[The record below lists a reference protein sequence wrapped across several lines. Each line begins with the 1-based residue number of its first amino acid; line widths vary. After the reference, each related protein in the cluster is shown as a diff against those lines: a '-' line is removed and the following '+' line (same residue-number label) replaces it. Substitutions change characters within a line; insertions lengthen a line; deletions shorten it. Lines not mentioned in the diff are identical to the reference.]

1 MAINDLSFNQVATL
15 LNAITS
21 QATGQTELTPT
32 NTNEFVSLATTAL
45 KTGYDPLATAI
56 SQVLSWTIFSERPYT
71 AKFKGLKVSNQQYGN
86 IVRKLNIVDKPAK
99 EDARFNLVDGAVVAP
114 SMFSVNKPEI
124 LQTNFYGANVFSRD
138 YTLYKDQLDC
148 AFRSPDEFQ
157 RFISMVVRN
166 TQDKIE
172 QDRENLS
179 RATLANFIGGIAAE
193 KNDDRVVHLLTEYNA
208 ATGKALTNVTVYEPE
223 NFPAFMAWV
232 YARIGEISELMTERS
247 QKFQTIVN
255 NKNINRHTPA
265 AFQRLYLSTAK
276 MLQYDSMVLANAF
289 HDNYLKYADFE
300 RVNFWQSIDDRQT
313 INVKASYLGADGLI
327 KTQESA
333 AKVENIF
340 GIIFDDEALGFTEV
354 NEWSQPS
361 PFEASGGYTTFWYHF
376 TLRFWNDYTE
386 KAVLLLLD

>member
-86 IVRKLNIVDKPAK
+86 ITRKLNIADKPAK
-99 EDARFNLVDGAVVAP
+99 EDARFNLVDGAAVAP

-172 QDRENLS
+172 QDRENLA

-193 KNDDRVVHLLTEYNA
+193 NNADRVVHLLTEYNA
-208 ATGKALTNVTVYEPE
+208 ATGKALTNVTVYEPG

-327 KTQESA
+327 KTQEKA
-333 AKVENIF
+333 AKVANIF

>member
-86 IVRKLNIVDKPAK
+86 ITRKLNIADKPAN
-99 EDARFNLVDGAVVAP
+99 EDARFNLVDGAAVAP

-124 LQTNFYGANVFSRD
+124 LQTNFYGANVFSRN
-138 YTLYKDQLDC
+138 YTIYKDQLDC
-148 AFRSPDEFQ
+148 AFRTPDEFQ

-166 TQDKIE
+166 TQDLIE
-172 QDRENLS
+172 QDRENLA
-179 RATLANFIGGIAAE
+179 RATLANFMGGIAAE
-193 KNDDRVVHLLTEYNA
+193 NDDDRVVHLLTEYNA
-208 ATGKALTNVTVYEPE
+208 ATGKALTNITVYEPE

-232 YARIGEISELMTERS
+232 YAQIGEISELMTERS
-247 QKFQTIVN
+247 QKFQTKVN
-255 NKNINRHTPA
+255 DKNINRHTPA
-265 AFQRLYLSTAK
+265 VYQRLYLSTAK
-276 MLQYDSMVLANAF
+276 MLQYDSMVLANTF

>member
-86 IVRKLNIVDKPAK
+86 IVRKLNIADKPAK

-172 QDRENLS
+172 QDRENLA

-193 KNDDRVVHLLTEYNA
+193 NNDDRVVHLLTEYNA

-247 QKFQTIVN
+247 QKFQTVVN

-327 KTQESA
+327 KTQETA
-333 AKVENIF
+333 TKVENIF

>member
-86 IVRKLNIVDKPAK
+86 IVRKLNMVDKPAK

-172 QDRENLS
+172 QDRENLA

-193 KNDDRVVHLLTEYNA
+193 NNDDRVVHLLTEYNA

-333 AKVENIF
+333 TKVENIF

>member
-45 KTGYDPLATAI
+45 KTGYDTLSTAI
-56 SQVLSWTIFSERPYT
+56 SQVLSWTIFSERPYS

-86 IVRKLNIVDKPAK
+86 ITRKLNIADKPAQ
-99 EDARFNLVDGAVVAP
+99 EDARFNLVDGAAVAP
-114 SMFSVNKPEI
+114 SMFTVNKPEI
-124 LQTNFYGANVFSRD
+124 LQTNFYGANVFSRN
-138 YTLYKDQLDC
+138 YTIYKDQLDC

-166 TQDKIE
+166 TQDLIE
-172 QDRENLS
+172 QDRENLA
-179 RATLANFIGGIAAE
+179 RATLANFMAGINAE
-193 KNDDRVVHLLTEYNA
+193 NNADRVIHLLTEYNA

-247 QKFQTIVN
+247 QKFQTKVN

-276 MLQYDSMVLANAF
+276 MLQYDSMVLANTF

-386 KAVLLLLD
+386 KAVLLILD

>member
-1 MAINDLSFNQVATL
+1 MAINDLSFNQVAIL

-172 QDRENLS
+172 QDRENLA

-193 KNDDRVVHLLTEYNA
+193 NNDDRVVHLLTEYNA

>member
-99 EDARFNLVDGAVVAP
+99 EDARFNLVDGAAVAP
-114 SMFSVNKPEI
+114 SMFTVNKPEV

-172 QDRENLS
+172 QDRENLA

-193 KNDDRVVHLLTEYNA
+193 NNDDRVVHLLTEYNA

>member
-86 IVRKLNIVDKPAK
+86 IVRKLNIADKPAK
-99 EDARFNLVDGAVVAP
+99 EDARFNLVDGAAVAP
-114 SMFSVNKPEI
+114 SMFTVNKPEI

-172 QDRENLS
+172 QDRENLA

-193 KNDDRVVHLLTEYNA
+193 NNADRVVHLLTEYNA
-208 ATGKALTNVTVYEPE
+208 ATGKALTSVTVYEPG

-327 KTQESA
+327 KTQEKA

>member
-45 KTGYDPLATAI
+45 KTGYDPLSTAI
-56 SQVLSWTIFSERPYT
+56 SQVLSWTIFSERPYS

-86 IVRKLNIVDKPAK
+86 ITRKLNIVDKPAQ
-99 EDARFNLVDGAVVAP
+99 EDARFNLVDGAAVAP
-114 SMFSVNKPEI
+114 SMFSINKPEI
-124 LQTNFYGANVFSRD
+124 LQTNFYGANVFSRS
-138 YTLYKDQLDC
+138 YTIYKDQLDC

-166 TQDKIE
+166 TQDLIE
-172 QDRENLS
+172 QDRENLA
-179 RATLANFIGGIAAE
+179 RATLANFMAGINAE
-193 KNDDRVVHLLTEYNA
+193 NNEDRVVHLLTEYNT

-247 QKFQTIVN
+247 QKFQTKVN
-255 NKNINRHTPA
+255 DKNINRHTPA

-276 MLQYDSMVLANAF
+276 MLQYDSMVLANTF

>member
-1 MAINDLSFNQVATL
+1 MAINELSFNQVATL

-172 QDRENLS
+172 QDRENLA

-193 KNDDRVVHLLTEYNA
+193 NNEDRVVHLLTEYNA

-232 YARIGEISELMTERS
+232 YARIGEISELMTERT

>member
-172 QDRENLS
+172 QDRENLA

-193 KNDDRVVHLLTEYNA
+193 NNDDRVVHLLTEYNA

-232 YARIGEISELMTERS
+232 YARIGEISELMTERT

-327 KTQESA
+327 KTQETA
-333 AKVENIF
+333 TKVENIF

>member
-45 KTGYDPLATAI
+45 KTGYDPLSTAI

-99 EDARFNLVDGAVVAP
+99 EDARFNLVDGAAVAP

-124 LQTNFYGANVFSRD
+124 LQTNFYGANVFSRS
-138 YTLYKDQLDC
+138 YTIYKDQLDC

-166 TQDKIE
+166 TQDLIE
-172 QDRENLS
+172 QDRENLA

-193 KNDDRVVHLLTEYNA
+193 NNGDRVVHLLTEYNA

-223 NFPAFMAWV
+223 NFPAFMSWV

-265 AFQRLYLSTAK
+265 VFQRLYLSTAK
-276 MLQYDSMVLANAF
+276 MLQYDSMVLANTF

>member
-32 NTNEFVSLATTAL
+32 NTNEFVSLATIAL

-172 QDRENLS
+172 QDRENLA

-193 KNDDRVVHLLTEYNA
+193 NNDERVVHLLTEYNA

>member
-172 QDRENLS
+172 QDRENLA

-193 KNDDRVVHLLTEYNA
+193 NNDDRVVHLLTEYNA

-327 KTQESA
+327 KTQENA

>member
-172 QDRENLS
+172 QDRENLA
-179 RATLANFIGGIAAE
+179 RATLANFMAGINAE
-193 KNDDRVVHLLTEYNA
+193 NNEDRVVHLLTEYNA

-276 MLQYDSMVLANAF
+276 MLQYDSMVLANTF

>member
-86 IVRKLNIVDKPAK
+86 ITRKLNIADKPAN
-99 EDARFNLVDGAVVAP
+99 EDARFNLVDGAAVAP

-124 LQTNFYGANVFSRD
+124 LQTNFYGANVFSRN
-138 YTLYKDQLDC
+138 YTIYKDQLDC

-166 TQDKIE
+166 TQDLIE
-172 QDRENLS
+172 QDRENLA
-179 RATLANFIGGIAAE
+179 RATLANFMAGINAE
-193 KNDDRVVHLLTEYNA
+193 NNADRVVHLLTEYNA

-247 QKFQTIVN
+247 QKFQTKVN
-255 NKNINRHTPA
+255 DKNINRHTPA

-276 MLQYDSMVLANAF
+276 MLQYDSMVLANTF

>member
-45 KTGYDPLATAI
+45 KTGYDPLSTAI
-56 SQVLSWTIFSERPYT
+56 SQVLSWTIFSERPYS

-86 IVRKLNIVDKPAK
+86 ITRKLNIVDKPAQ
-99 EDARFNLVDGAVVAP
+99 EDARFNLVDGAAVAP

-124 LQTNFYGANVFSRD
+124 LQTNFYGANVFSRS
-138 YTLYKDQLDC
+138 YTIYKDQLDC

-166 TQDKIE
+166 TQDLIE
-172 QDRENLS
+172 QDRENLA
-179 RATLANFIGGIAAE
+179 RATLANFMAGINAE
-193 KNDDRVVHLLTEYNA
+193 NNEDRVVHLLTEYNT

-247 QKFQTIVN
+247 QKFQTKVN
-255 NKNINRHTPA
+255 DKNINRHTPA

-276 MLQYDSMVLANAF
+276 MLQYDSMVLANTF

>member
-86 IVRKLNIVDKPAK
+86 IVRKLNILDKPAK
-99 EDARFNLVDGAVVAP
+99 EDARFNLVDGAAVAP
-114 SMFSVNKPEI
+114 SMFTVNKPEI

-172 QDRENLS
+172 QDRENLA

-193 KNDDRVVHLLTEYNA
+193 NNADRVVHLLTEYNA

-327 KTQESA
+327 KTQEKA
-333 AKVENIF
+333 VKVENIF

>member
-86 IVRKLNIVDKPAK
+86 IVRKLNIADKPAK

-172 QDRENLS
+172 QDRENLA

-193 KNDDRVVHLLTEYNA
+193 NNADRVVHLLTEYNA

-327 KTQESA
+327 KTQEKA

>member
-86 IVRKLNIVDKPAK
+86 IVRKLNIIDKPAK
-99 EDARFNLVDGAVVAP
+99 EDARFNLVDGAAVAP
-114 SMFSVNKPEI
+114 SMFTVNKPEI

-172 QDRENLS
+172 QDRENLA

-193 KNDDRVVHLLTEYNA
+193 NNDDRVVHLLTEYNA

>member
-71 AKFKGLKVSNQQYGN
+71 AKFKGLKVSNQQFGN

-172 QDRENLS
+172 QDRENLA

-193 KNDDRVVHLLTEYNA
+193 NNDDRVVHLLTEYNA
-208 ATGKALTNVTVYEPE
+208 ASGKALTNVTVYEPE

-255 NKNINRHTPA
+255 NKIINRHTPA

-333 AKVENIF
+333 AKVANIF

>member
-99 EDARFNLVDGAVVAP
+99 EDARFNLVDGSAVAP
-114 SMFSVNKPEI
+114 SMFAVNKPEI

-172 QDRENLS
+172 QDRENLA
-179 RATLANFIGGIAAE
+179 RATLANFIGGIATE
-193 KNDDRVVHLLTEYNA
+193 NNDDRVVHLLTEYNA

-255 NKNINRHTPA
+255 NKNVNRHTPA

>member
-21 QATGQTELTPT
+21 QATGQTEITPT

-172 QDRENLS
+172 QDRENLA

-193 KNDDRVVHLLTEYNA
+193 NNDDRVVHLLTEYNA

>member
-138 YTLYKDQLDC
+138 YTIYKDQLDC

-172 QDRENLS
+172 QDRENLA

-193 KNDDRVVHLLTEYNA
+193 NDDDRVVHLLTEYNA

-247 QKFQTIVN
+247 QKFQTMVN